1 MYNEYPDL
9 IYEGLIS
16 DSFYTDIVEEG
27 LGESIKSGF
36 NKLRAFANKFIEKVM
51 EKLRQ
56 LMFNIKK
63 FFNRFK
69 KKSEEVKK
77 EEISQ
82 TDENEESQSNVEDN
96 NNENNEDIE
105 DLSNEEEKEPE
116 EEQKP
121 KKVKEEP
128 KVKMAVFR
136 HKYDIDAES
145 TEKFMDEQLMTFLLI
160 EKQLK
165 DIYEALKKSDPSSYN
180 DHTLLKKVS
189 FDEKKDAFYKT
200 IRDRRAKFNKLFND
214 SEFNIDNSEIIRKY
228 VTEDYGIID
237 HKDID
242 VEDSEIDAMVLEYSK
257 ITQNTLDK
265 CQKALDTLKSC
276 NTSINNIMNNLNKLV
291 NKQREIY
298 KRKHGRDSGFR
309 KGFSSIMTDYT
320 KEAIQYLNR
329 VSSLFTEIVAC
340 VNTEMC
346 SIKIVRK
353 K

>member
-27 LGESIKSGF
+27 LGESIKNGF
-36 NKLRAFANKFIEKVM
+36 NRLRTFANKFIEKVM

-77 EEISQ
+77 EETSQ
-82 TDENEESQSNVEDN
+82 TDENEESQSNEEDD

-105 DLSNEEEKEPE
+105 DLSNEEEKESE

-165 DIYEALKKSDPSSYN
+165 DIYEALKKINPRASD
-180 DHTLLKKVS
+180 DKGLIKKTQ
-189 FDEKKDAFYKT
+189 FKEKKEAFFQTLDERHYKLHK
-200 IRDRRAKFNKLFND
+200 IFDVPLIHN
-214 SEFNIDNSEIIRKY
+214 NSEELIRKY
-228 VTEDYGIID
+228 VTDDYRIVD

-242 VEDSEIDAMVLEYSK
+242 VEDSKIDAMVLEYSK

-276 NTSINNIMNNLNKLV
+276 NTSINNIIKDLNKLI
-291 NKQREIY
+291 NFQRSVY
-298 KRKHGRDSGFR
+298 KRRTGRDSMFR
-309 KGFSSIMTDYT
+309 KHFLEDISEYT
-320 KEAIQYLNR
+320 KESLQYLNKL
-329 VSSLFTEIVAC
+329 SALFTEIVAC
-340 VNTEMC
+340 VTEELS